1 MNRGKPQ
8 KFTLLAEQ
16 IRQEIQSAGLRSGDK
31 LPPERELARRCR
43 CNHLTVR
50 KALKQL
56 AAQGIIHTIPG
67 RGSFLGS
74 PKTGRRPAQQSDR
87 IGFIFPDDEI
97 FYYRIFAAVERMAA
111 SRGLHPVVHLTGGSP
126 RKENDLL
133 NYFDHAGTPALIAV
147 PNRLCAECYRR
158 LRIPVLFF
166 DMRLPELEIPQ
177 IISDD
182 YSGALT
188 ATERLILLGHTRIAH
203 IGSEYDYTGE
213 QRLNGFLEA
222 FRKYALPCRK
232 QLIRMRYPSR
242 EWGYHAIRELFALK
256 HPPSAVFC
264 ANDTIA
270 AGVVNFCAD
279 RGIRIPED
287 LSVTGF
293 GNTPTAEYLNLNSVS
308 QNADKISGA
317 ICSNLDKLLNHEEV
331 PPLTVIPTSYIT
343 RKSIRPL
350 PGTAVGSR

>member
-1 MNRGKPQ
+1 M
-8 KFTLLAEQ
+8 
-16 IRQEIQSAGLRSGDK
+16 
-31 LPPERELARRCR
+31 
-43 CNHLTVR
+43 
-50 KALKQL
+50 
-56 AAQGIIHTIPG
+56 
-67 RGSFLGS
+67 
-74 PKTGRRPAQQSDR
+74 
-87 IGFIFPDDEI
+87 
-97 FYYRIFAAVERMAA
+97 
-111 SRGLHPVVHLTGGSP
+111 
-126 RKENDLL
+126 
-133 NYFDHAGTPALIAV
+133 IAV
-147 PNRLCAECYRR
+147 PNRLCTECYRR

-166 DMRLPELEIPQ
+166 DMRLPELAIPQ

-242 EWGYHAIRELFALK
+242 EWGYHAIRELFELK
-256 HPPSAVFC
+256 HPPTAVFC

-270 AGVVNFCAD
+270 AGVVSFCSD

-308 QNADKISGA
+308 QNADKISSA
-317 ICSNLDKLLNHEEV
+317 ICSNLDKLLNHAEL
-331 PPLTVIPTSYIT
+331 PPLTVIPTSYIA
-343 RKSIRPL
+343 RKSVQAP
-350 PGTAVGSR
+350 PQQNQKK